1 MPAYF
6 FDSSALVKFYIEESG
21 TFWVRSFTDAES
33 NTIHVSPGSPAGQP
47 RWGWSS
53 LAEVETVSA
62 LTRRLNSRDINKAEF
77 EEACDDLQQDFAT
90 QYRIVA
96 LTEAIIRNAASLARK
111 HGLRAY
117 DAVQL
122 AAALETSSITAKV
135 AATQLT
141 VVSADADLNAAAM
154 AEGLNVEDPNHH

>member
-1 MPAYF
+1 MSAYF
-6 FDSSALVKFYIEESG
+6 FDSSALVKFYVEETG
-21 TFWVRSFTDAES
+21 TPWVRSFTDAED
-33 NTIHVSPGSPAGQP
+33 NIIHP
-47 RWGWSS
+47 SS

-62 LTRRLNSRDINKAEF
+62 LTRRLNRRDIDQAEF
-77 EEACDDLQQDFAT
+77 DGACDDLQQDFAT

-122 AAALETSSITAKV
+122 AAALETSRITAKV

-141 VVSADADLNAAAM
+141 VVSADAELNAAAI

>member
-6 FDSSALVKFYIEESG
+6 FDSSALVKFYVEETG
-21 TFWVRSFTDAES
+21 TAWVRSFTDAEA
-33 NTIHVSPGSPAGQP
+33 NIIHV
-47 RWGWSS
+47 SS

-62 LTRRLNSRDINKAEF
+62 LTRRLNRRDIDQAEF
-77 EEACDDLQQDFAT
+77 DEACDDLQQDFAT
-90 QYRIVA
+90 QYRIVV

-122 AAALETSSITAKV
+122 AAARETSRITAKV
-135 AATQLT
+135 EVTQLT
-141 VVSADADLNAAAM
+141 VVSADAELNAAAI
-154 AEGLNVEDPNHH
+154 AEGLNVEDPNTH

>member
-1 MPAYF
+1 VSAYF
-6 FDSSALVKFYIEESG
+6 FDSSALVKFYVEETG
-21 TFWVRSFTDAES
+21 TAWVRSFTDTEE
-33 NTIHVSPGSPAGQP
+33 NIIHV
-47 RWGWSS
+47 SS
-53 LAEVETVSA
+53 LAELETVSA
-62 LTRRLNSRDINKAEF
+62 LTRRLNSRDINKGEF

-122 AAALETSSITAKV
+122 APPWKRAASSRK
-135 AATQLT
+135 
-141 VVSADADLNAAAM
+141 SK
-154 AEGLNVEDPNHH
+154 

>member
-1 MPAYF
+1 MSAYF
-6 FDSSALVKFYIEESG
+6 FDSRALVKFYVEETG
-21 TFWVRSFTDAES
+21 TPWVRSFTDAED
-33 NTIHVSPGSPAGQP
+33 NIIHA
-47 RWGWSS
+47 SS

-62 LTRRLNSRDINKAEF
+62 LTRRLNRRDIDQAEF
-77 EEACDDLQQDFAT
+77 DGACDDLPQDFAT

-122 AAALETSSITAKV
+122 AAALETSRITAKV

-141 VVSADADLNAAAM
+141 VVSADAELNAAAM

>member
-1 MPAYF
+1 M
-6 FDSSALVKFYIEESG
+6 KFYVEESG
-21 TFWVRSFTDAES
+21 ALWVRSFMDTEE
-33 NTIHVSPGSPAGQP
+33 NIIHV
-47 RWGWSS
+47 SS

-62 LTRRLNSRDINKAEF
+62 LTRRLNSRDISKVEF

-96 LTEAIIRNAASLARK
+96 LTEAIIRNAASLARR

-122 AAALETSSITAKV
+122 APALDTSRVVSKV
-135 AATQLT
+135 AATRLT
-141 VVSADADLNAAAM
+141 IVSADAELNAAAL
-154 AEGLNVEDPNHH
+154 AEGLNVEDPNTH